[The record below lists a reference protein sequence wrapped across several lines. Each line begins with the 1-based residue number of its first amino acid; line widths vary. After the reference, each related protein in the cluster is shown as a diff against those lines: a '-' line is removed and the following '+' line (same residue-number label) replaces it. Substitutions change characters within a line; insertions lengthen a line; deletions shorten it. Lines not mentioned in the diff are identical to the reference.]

1 MNMLMIFLKFNE
13 RKGKFLDVVK
23 ARFISKLYILVELFL
38 TCKKIQFT
46 DIVVLGCYKKV
57 KETVMI
63 ENLFL
68 LPLKFSIRV

>member
-46 DIVVLGCYKKV
+46 DIVVLGCYKRIKDKFV
-57 KETVMI
+57 I

-68 LPLKFSIRV
+68 LPLKFFH

>member
-23 ARFISKLYILVELFL
+23 ARFISKFYILVELFL

-57 KETVMI
+57 KEKVMI
-63 ENLFL
+63 ENLFY
-68 LPLKFSIRV
+68 FH